1 MTALHRRLIR
11 VLSGSV
17 LLLTLSTALANP
29 DFENFVR
36 GDSNNDGSTDIS
48 DSMYLLSYL
57 FGAGNAP
64 DCLEA
69 CDINDDGTQD
79 ISDAIFMLSFLF
91 SGGPAPPAPFPSCAP
106 DPNGE
111 LCPKSI
117 CNNL

>member
-1 MTALHRRLIR
+1 MTALHRLTTR

-17 LLLTLSTALANP
+17 LLLTLSTAIANP

-36 GDSNNDGSTDIS
+36 GDANNDGTPDIS
-48 DSMYLLSYL
+48 DAMFLLSYL
-57 FGAGNAP
+57 FGAGYTP

-69 CDINDDGTQD
+69 CDINDDGAPD
-79 ISDAIFMLSFLF
+79 ISDAIYMLAFLF
-91 SGGPAPPAPFPSCAP
+91 SGGPAPPAPFPACAP

-111 LCPKSI
+111 LCPRAY

>member
-1 MTALHRRLIR
+1 MTALHRLTTR

-17 LLLTLSTALANP
+17 LLFTLSIGLANP

-36 GDSNNDGSTDIS
+36 GDTNNDGSTDIS

-57 FGAGNAP
+57 FGAGVAP

-69 CDINDDGTQD
+69 CDINDDGSQD
-79 ISDAIFMLSFLF
+79 ISDAIFMLAFLF
-91 SGGPAPPAPFPSCAP
+91 SGGPAPPAPFPVCGP
-106 DPNGE
+106 DPNE
-111 LCPKSI
+111 QFCPKSI